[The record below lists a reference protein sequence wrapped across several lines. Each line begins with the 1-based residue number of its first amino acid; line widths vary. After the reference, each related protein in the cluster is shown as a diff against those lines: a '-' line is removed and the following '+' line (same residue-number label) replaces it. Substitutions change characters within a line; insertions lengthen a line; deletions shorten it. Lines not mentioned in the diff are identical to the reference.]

1 MSELT
6 TQNNLVACTP
16 LKQQAIGQVVKG
28 GFALVDKKV
37 QLEELKV
44 VVAFHSK
51 DANYHAGD
59 SVWVRADQSVQPYAK
74 EVFTVD
80 GKEFILV
87 PQTAILLRK
96 CE

>member
-1 MSELT
+1 MSTLM

-16 LKQQAIGQVVKG
+16 MKQQAISQVVKG

-44 VVAFHSK
+44 VMSFSSK
-51 DANYHAGD
+51 DAHYHEGD